1 VFYQCALPSG
11 PVLLSKRNAKKGIR
25 GSSNESTWGFE
36 SSKDDPFLFNDRK
49 DDLCDDIVVGAG
61 TNPIYAQPTNNYQL
75 WINQYICWY
84 RGVFPKKQDSN
95 KKLTALANGLWTDAS
110 GDVGQLM
117 HLLHLQ
123 NPQGLQQVQPVGTS
137 KQKRLGA
144 YYEVI
149 PRAPTRTHTLTFQ
162 STSATALR
170 NKDEDFD
177 PSITPPSDHSDS
189 PGKPEPKTG
198 GDKVVPKCVPNAA
211 GCMQGFKVDKDYYRE
226 YTDKLEFTSDR
237 FLDWL
242 LADDF
247 AHTMVAKTKSYTYR
261 LFSFAEVVTQWTKEQ
276 FVKLL
281 LQYDAG
287 RIRKKKSSK
296 GLTLVRKE
304 VAARAEFKYKVLEIF
319 TKPEADED
327 WMEQLQTASEE
338 YLHHLTKAI
347 PVMKK
352 SIAGRRAHR
361 NSVFPVDNVK
371 KTYSINIKN
380 NSHVLWA
387 EVLSDLHQKSEY
399 PNKSSKSMYPLTP
412 SQLLELAD
420 TIKGGMLTVRP
431 DDDYLETVAPGLP
444 QEDVIQAI
452 TRCLPVIVLQCGSKI
467 VVMDLHEMKAADD
480 WLELVWADLDSDEAK
495 EGESKTKKMSPRQ
508 PVPES
513 TGESKHKGRMPLHAK
528 FPQIPFLITEY
539 IKQENSAA
547 DPKRDKKH
555 MVTSTVLAE
564 VREYL
569 IDKIPELRSWGM
581 GTKVVHH
588 QYRAPNLR
596 FSAGKKY
603 LGAVPCKVPC
613 KKNNLRK
620 ANPNAHAV
628 FAQIKYFKE
637 MCSEFREEVVETSND
652 GKCKIPVGKV
662 SLDRHMNIRR
672 FFHEDD
678 EPNHLD
684 HDYSSDMPTALIT
697 CEGILVLKQVS
708 KKNQSLPPGG
718 DLEPDMVSDGEW
730 TNSDDIIP
738 KKQAT
743 ILPNSTV
750 NHQLL
755 DKHTDKYGRP
765 HVATLCNG
773 QLNVFLRPHKYAP
786 LTTRAHYNDMCV
798 VLNEEMKDPKKSTW
812 PCARMV
818 DTIIA
823 ALPTPTYFGCGS
835 CSMNSS
841 LNR

>member
-49 DDLCDDIVVGAG
+49 NDLCDDIVVGAG

-75 WINQYICWY
+75 WVNQYICWY

-327 WMEQLQTASEE
+327 WMEQL
-338 YLHHLTKAI
+338 
-347 PVMKK
+347 
-352 SIAGRRAHR
+352 
-361 NSVFPVDNVK
+361 
-371 KTYSINIKN
+371 
-380 NSHVLWA
+380 
-387 EVLSDLHQKSEY
+387 
-399 PNKSSKSMYPLTP
+399 
-412 SQLLELAD
+412 
-420 TIKGGMLTVRP
+420 
-431 DDDYLETVAPGLP
+431 
-444 QEDVIQAI
+444 
-452 TRCLPVIVLQCGSKI
+452 
-467 VVMDLHEMKAADD
+467 
-480 WLELVWADLDSDEAK
+480 
-495 EGESKTKKMSPRQ
+495 
-508 PVPES
+508 
-513 TGESKHKGRMPLHAK
+513 
-528 FPQIPFLITEY
+528 
-539 IKQENSAA
+539 
-547 DPKRDKKH
+547 
-555 MVTSTVLAE
+555 
-564 VREYL
+564 
-569 IDKIPELRSWGM
+569 
-581 GTKVVHH
+581 
-588 QYRAPNLR
+588 
-596 FSAGKKY
+596 
-603 LGAVPCKVPC
+603 
-613 KKNNLRK
+613 
-620 ANPNAHAV
+620 
-628 FAQIKYFKE
+628 
-637 MCSEFREEVVETSND
+637 
-652 GKCKIPVGKV
+652 
-662 SLDRHMNIRR
+662 
-672 FFHEDD
+672 
-678 EPNHLD
+678 
-684 HDYSSDMPTALIT
+684 
-697 CEGILVLKQVS
+697 
-708 KKNQSLPPGG
+708 
-718 DLEPDMVSDGEW
+718 
-730 TNSDDIIP
+730 
-738 KKQAT
+738 
-743 ILPNSTV
+743 
-750 NHQLL
+750 
-755 DKHTDKYGRP
+755 
-765 HVATLCNG
+765 
-773 QLNVFLRPHKYAP
+773 
-786 LTTRAHYNDMCV
+786 
-798 VLNEEMKDPKKSTW
+798 
-812 PCARMV
+812 
-818 DTIIA
+818 
-823 ALPTPTYFGCGS
+823 
-835 CSMNSS
+835 
-841 LNR
+841 